1 MSQSFSTILYKIPRR
16 LKEYGKR
23 TVVWVL
29 KRIPHPRI
37 FEDGYSIEDN
47 TEVTLYTDREDLF
60 PGYEPRINPAENVI
74 TQKIPVVLIAV
85 AKNEAM
91 TAPDWFNQITNQS
104 RLPDEILVVDTG
116 STDDTVSI
124 LNSLSSSSPVPF
136 RVINSPGL
144 NISQGRN
151 LAIQSTKIE
160 HIIVT
165 DLGTKAHP
173 DWLEKLI
180 FPFEHAPKT
189 EVSGGWYET
198 VNDKGNPYRW
208 RKWISL
214 LGKNPQE
221 ILSPSVSIAFT
232 RTAWERAG
240 RYPEWLTLTGEDTY
254 FDLELKRTCRTWA
267 FCPDALVDWEAP
279 NTIWQYWKKMYRW
292 SMGDG
297 ETGMRASAYLYA
309 FIVSSR
315 TILGVLLGLLMLLI
329 GVLIPSPVL
338 LAGSILVFLALVIRA
353 YLSGKKAH
361 YSAQEVIIVI
371 GILAAE
377 ALGFIRG
384 YYKRKDVIKRH
395 IQMARGFYFILA
407 GIPIDDT
414 GGGARSTQLS
424 LELIRKQYIVCYL
437 NIYPKSES
445 IDLSISIKHPNLITI
460 SADLFSVT
468 DFCDRYDID
477 LSKFFT
483 RAIIELPHPKWI
495 PIIDALKSKGA
506 IIAYDLIDEW
516 DSKLGEGW
524 YSQKI
529 EKNIIEKSDL
539 LTATAPILKTK
550 LERSAHRDVHLL
562 PNAVNLRLF
571 NYRKKYPQPTDLPE
585 SDFIITYVGAL
596 YGDWFDWDLL
606 VNIAS
611 TYSQAKVI
619 VIGDYRGQ
627 CPKTLPNLKFL
638 GLKPQTSLPAY
649 LAYTNVAIIPWKIS
663 DVTKATSPLKVY
675 EYLAM
680 HVPVVA
686 PDLPPLRN
694 IPLVYLAEDGNV
706 FLDQIDIAKTS
717 SVDFDKIDRF
727 IVENSWES
735 RVINILQMM
744 K

>member
-1 MSQSFSTILYKIPRR
+1 MSQDLPTILQKITRR
-16 LKEYGKR
+16 LKGYSKR
-23 TVVWVL
+23 LIAWGL

-37 FEDGYSIEDN
+37 FDDGYSIEDN
-47 TEVTLYTDREDLF
+47 TLVTLYTDHEDLF
-60 PGYEPRINPAENVI
+60 PGYEPRINPAKMTKTKRV
-74 TQKIPVVLIAV
+74 PVVLIAV
-85 AKNEAM
+85 AKNEAL
-91 TAPDWFNQITNQS
+91 TAPDWYKQITNQS

-116 STDDTVSI
+116 STDDTVTI
-124 LNSLSSSSPVPF
+124 LKTLSSSSPVPF
-136 RVINSPGL
+136 KVICSPGL

-151 LAIQSTKIE
+151 LAIQSSKLE
-160 HIIVT
+160 HIAVT

-180 FPFEHAPKT
+180 FPFEHAPET
-189 EVSGGWYET
+189 EVSGGWYDT
-198 VNDKGNPYRW
+198 VNDQGNPYRW

-240 RYPEWLTLTGEDTY
+240 GYPEWLTLTGEDTY
-254 FDLELKRTCRTWA
+254 FDLELKRTCRSWA

-279 NTIWQYWKKMYRW
+279 KTIWQYWKKMYRW
-292 SMGDG
+292 SIGDG
-297 ETGMRASAYLYA
+297 ETGMRASAYWYA
-309 FIVSSR
+309 FIVSSQ
-315 TILGVLLGLLMLLI
+315 TILGILIGLMMLLI
-329 GVLIPSPVL
+329 GIIITSPLL
-338 LAGSILVFLALVIRA
+338 LAGSFFVFLLIILRA
-353 YLSGKKAH
+353 YLTSKKAH

-384 YYKRKDVIKRH
+384 AYRRKDVIKRH
-395 IQMARGFYFILA
+395 IQSARGLYFILA

-414 GGGARSTQLS
+414 GGGARSTQIS
-424 LELIRKQYIVCYL
+424 LELIRKQCIVCYL

-460 SADLFSVT
+460 PADSFSVNA
-468 DFCDRYDID
+468 FCDQYDID
-477 LSKFFT
+477 LSKFTT

-524 YSQKI
+524 YSQDI
-529 EKNIIEKSDL
+529 EKAIIDKSDV
-539 LTATAPILKTK
+539 LTATAPVLKTK
-550 LERSAHRDVHLL
+550 LEKFSYRDVHLL

-571 NYRKKYPQPTDLPE
+571 DHRKKHPLPTDLPE
-585 SDFIITYVGAL
+585 SDFVITYVGAL

-606 VNIAS
+606 INIAS
-611 TYSQAKVI
+611 TYYQANVI
-619 VIGDYRGQ
+619 VIGDYREQ
-627 CPKTLPNLKFL
+627 CPKRLPNLKFL

-649 LAYTNVAIIPWKIS
+649 LAYTDVAIIPWKIS
-663 DVTKATSPLKVY
+663 EVTKATSPLKVY

-686 PDLPPLRN
+686 PDLPPLRY
-694 IPLVYLAEDGNV
+694 IPAVYLAESSDA
-706 FLDQIDIAKTS
+706 FLMQIGKARTRIINPE
-717 SVDFDKIDRF
+717 KIDRF
-727 IVENSWES
+727 IHQNSWES
-735 RVINILQMM
+735 RVVNIMQMM
-744 K
+744 D